1 MGEVNVQ
8 RRGVSR
14 GVLFVLPAHECTQK
28 RNGVNTSSTSYSIN
42 FFCIGVHIRMQRC
55 YAGSNSRGTPR
66 TCACTLRTVPLW
78 SCRIVYGMEYWN
90 FHGAMKLELSMLGH
104 IRYTSTW

>member
-55 YAGSNSRGTPR
+55 YAGSKSNL
-66 TCACTLRTVPLW
+66 CLYCTVYPSGPVVYRVPYGILEFPW
-78 SCRIVYGMEYWN
+78 SYE
-90 FHGAMKLELSMLGH
+90 A
-104 IRYTSTW
+104 